1 MNMNT
6 IGESKSK
13 GLDGLKEI
21 PMKPLLRSIR
31 LKYFGGLPKTMNTKK
46 IVLTLLLLVMFSQV
60 GCSYISLAKSE
71 TNDSGSYNLTAPSI
85 TSLPEK
91 TAGVA
96 ESKNAVQIISD
107 AFLAAGYSEPYTN
120 EAVAYFN
127 AWQTA
132 KSHYPPHYVPDD
144 YSLMSAEIVP
154 FQARMQ
160 FSEESVDYSIS
171 VTDTLQ
177 TNYLISIWN
186 PSDSE
191 SPFEIQRNGYQYY
204 VRHPIN
210 ISECERAYQDFFT
223 RYYSTESV
231 DLIADLLASSKYK
244 QAKAEYA
251 SAYYETMLTAF
262 FCNNIEPSPLK
273 RATLIDFP
281 QDLKR
286 SPGQGQLIPAALEVT
301 DLNDNVIQIIHTN
314 PKYLTSEGVSA
325 VRYNSAL
332 IFWRALIK
340 D

>member
-1 MNMNT
+1 
-6 IGESKSK
+6 
-13 GLDGLKEI
+13 
-21 PMKPLLRSIR
+21 
-31 LKYFGGLPKTMNTKK
+31 MNTKK
-46 IVLTLLLLVMFSQV
+46 IMATLLLLCMFSQV
-60 GCSYISLAKSE
+60 GCSYTNPTKLE
-71 TNDSGSYNLTAPSI
+71 TNDSESYDLTVPAIISLSEG
-85 TSLPEK
+85 TSD
-91 TAGVA
+91 VA
-96 ESKNAVQIISD
+96 ESKTAVQVISD
-107 AFLAAGYSEPYTN
+107 AFLAAGYSEISPTY
-120 EAVAYFN
+120 AAAYFN
-127 AWQTA
+127 AWRA
-132 KSHYPPHYVPDD
+132 GRSHYPPHYEPDN
-144 YSLMSAEIVP
+144 YELVSAEIVP

-160 FSEESVDYSIS
+160 FSEKPVDYSVS
-171 VTDTLQ
+171 VSDTLQ
-177 TNYLISIWN
+177 TNYLISIWD
-186 PSDSE
+186 PSDAN

-210 ISECERAYQDFFT
+210 ISEHERAYQDFFD

-231 DLIADLLASSKYK
+231 ELIADLLTSSRYT

-262 FCNNIEPSPLK
+262 FCNDIEPSPLK
-273 RATLIDFP
+273 GAKLIDFP